1 MQAFIQVAILI
12 FSVVIHEVSHGYAA
26 LRNGDE
32 TAKRLGRLTLNPIKH
47 LDPFGS
53 VILPLILFLT
63 GTGVMFG
70 WAKPVPY
77 NEFNLKNRKKG
88 TIEVALAGIVS
99 NLLIALVFSVLI
111 RLIYSG
117 TLDLAPDMIGVFSL
131 IVFTNILLA
140 IFNLIPIPPLDGYR
154 FLSALLPYKYEMKIR
169 QIESYSIFLVVLF
182 IVFGWQIISPA
193 VTFLFTLFT
202 GLS

>member
-1 MQAFIQVAILI
+1 MQALIQIAILI

-32 TAKRLGRLTLNPIKH
+32 TAKSLGRLTLNPIKH

-53 VILPLILFLT
+53 VILPLILFAT

-77 NEFNLKNRKKG
+77 NEYNLKNRKRG

-99 NLLIALVFSVLI
+99 NLLIAGFFSILI

-117 TLDLAPDMIGVFSL
+117 VLDLPSNIIGVFSL

-140 IFNLIPIPPLDGYR
+140 VFNLIPIPPLDGYR
-154 FLSALLPYKYEMKIR
+154 FISAILPYKYEMKIR
-169 QIESYSIFLVVLF
+169 QIEPYSIFLVVLF

>member
-117 TLDLAPDMIGVFSL
+117 TLDLAPDMVGVFSL

-193 VTFLFTLFT
+193 VTYLFTLFT

>member
-77 NEFNLKNRKKG
+77 NEYNLKNRKKG

-99 NLLIALVFSVLI
+99 NILIAIIFSVLI

-140 IFNLIPIPPLDGYR
+140 VFNLIPIPPLDGYR
-154 FLSALLPYKYEMKIR
+154 FLSALLPFKYEMKVR

-193 VTFLFTLFT
+193 VSFLFTFFT

>member
-77 NEFNLKNRKKG
+77 NEYNLKNRKRG

-99 NLLIALVFSVLI
+99 NILIAFIFSILI

-117 TLDLAPDMIGVFSL
+117 NLDLAPDMIGVFSL

-140 IFNLIPIPPLDGYR
+140 VFNLIPIPPLDGYR
-154 FLSALLPYKYEMKIR
+154 FLSALLPFKYEMKVR

-182 IVFGWQIISPA
+182 IIFGWQIISP
-193 VTFLFTLFT
+193 VVSFLFTFFT

>member
-1 MQAFIQVAILI
+1 MQAVIQIAILI

-53 VILPLILFLT
+53 VILPLILFIS

-77 NEFNLKNRKKG
+77 NEYNLKNRKRG
-88 TIEVALAGIVS
+88 TIEVALAGIAS
-99 NLLIALVFSVLI
+99 NILIAGFFSILI
-111 RLIYSG
+111 RLIYMG
-117 TLDLAPDMIGVFSL
+117 ILDLPYNIVGVFSL

-140 IFNLIPIPPLDGYR
+140 VFNLIPIPPLDGYR
-154 FLSALLPYKYEMKIR
+154 FLSAILPYKYEMKIR

-193 VTFLFTLFT
+193 VSFLFTLFT